1 MQISVVGLDIAKQV
15 FQVHAAD
22 VDGRPV
28 AQLKLRRAQVLDY
41 FRALPP
47 CLVGMEACATAH
59 HWARELSALG
69 HAVRLMPPA
78 YVKPYVKRNKT
89 DAADAEAIAEA
100 VTRPTM
106 RFVPVKSAEQQAA
119 LMLHRVRELLVRQ
132 RTMLATAIRAH
143 LAEFGIIAPQGIHR
157 VEMLTKEVNDPAV
170 PPLAR
175 DALMLL
181 VDELASV
188 WQRIDELEVRLVALH
203 RADEVSRRLAS
214 IPGVGP
220 ITAMAIANTVPD
232 PSMFRSGREFA
243 AWLGSRQRAI
253 QAVARIDWGGYP
265 SAATATSGICS
276 TSERVMQSALPTP
289 PGEQLQIDFGER
301 RVEIAGVATKVFF
314 FVATLGYSRRLH
326 VRAFGHEKQESWFAG
341 MESTFQAFGGIARE
355 VLLDNARA
363 LVLHHDPSSREVV
376 LHPRLHGRWSRGR
389 EGTNATLSSRFAA
402 VRVRPAHLDYW
413 LSEPHAEEWLLIEQ
427 PDGEAEPTK
436 YWLSSLPGT
445 TPLPDL
451 VANAKLRW
459 RIERDYQD
467 RRQRRHPYLLF
478 C

>member
-22 VDGRPV
+22 VEGRPV

-47 CLVGMEACATAH
+47 CLIGMEACATAH

-106 RFVPVKSAEQQAA
+106 RFVPVKSAAQQAA

-157 VEMLTKEVNDPAV
+157 VEKLANEVNNPAV

-243 AWLGSRQRAI
+243 AWLGLTPKSHSSSGKDRLGRISKRGDRYIRHLLYVGAGNAIRFAKARAATGEAWI
-253 QAVARIDWGGYP
+253 RGLQERRPPKVVIIALANKMARIAWALMIRGQCFRSP
-265 SAATATSGICS
+265 AVVAA
-276 TSERVMQSALPTP
+276 
-289 PGEQLQIDFGER
+289 
-301 RVEIAGVATKVFF
+301 
-314 FVATLGYSRRLH
+314 
-326 VRAFGHEKQESWFAG
+326 
-341 MESTFQAFGGIARE
+341 
-355 VLLDNARA
+355 
-363 LVLHHDPSSREVV
+363 
-376 LHPRLHGRWSRGR
+376 
-389 EGTNATLSSRFAA
+389 
-402 VRVRPAHLDYW
+402 
-413 LSEPHAEEWLLIEQ
+413 
-427 PDGEAEPTK
+427 
-436 YWLSSLPGT
+436 
-445 TPLPDL
+445 
-451 VANAKLRW
+451 
-459 RIERDYQD
+459 
-467 RRQRRHPYLLF
+467 
-478 C
+478 

>member
-1 MQISVVGLDIAKQV
+1 MQISVVGLDIAKQI

-22 VDGRPV
+22 VEGRPV
-28 AQLKLRRAQVLDY
+28 AQLKLRRAQVLEY

-157 VEMLTKEVNDPAV
+157 VEMLAKEVNDPTV

-243 AWLGSRQRAI
+243 AWLGLTPKSHSSGGKDRLGRISKRGDRYIRHLLYIGAGNAIRFAKARAATGEAWI
-253 QAVARIDWGGYP
+253 RGLQERPPKVVIISLANKMARIAWALMIRGQSFRSP
-265 SAATATSGICS
+265 AVVAA
-276 TSERVMQSALPTP
+276 
-289 PGEQLQIDFGER
+289 
-301 RVEIAGVATKVFF
+301 
-314 FVATLGYSRRLH
+314 
-326 VRAFGHEKQESWFAG
+326 
-341 MESTFQAFGGIARE
+341 
-355 VLLDNARA
+355 
-363 LVLHHDPSSREVV
+363 
-376 LHPRLHGRWSRGR
+376 
-389 EGTNATLSSRFAA
+389 
-402 VRVRPAHLDYW
+402 
-413 LSEPHAEEWLLIEQ
+413 
-427 PDGEAEPTK
+427 
-436 YWLSSLPGT
+436 
-445 TPLPDL
+445 
-451 VANAKLRW
+451 
-459 RIERDYQD
+459 
-467 RRQRRHPYLLF
+467 
-478 C
+478 